1 MFKIYHKYIVTNFL
15 KKFFLVSSIF
25 FLLIIVL
32 NIFEEIS
39 FFKDTNSNALLPFFL
54 TLLNAPITL
63 FEVFPFIFLI
73 STQFFFF
80 DIFQKDEL
88 LLLKN
93 NGLSNFKVIKVL
105 FTVSL
110 FTGIFMIIVFYNFAS
125 GLKFF
130 YTDIKNKYTD
140 DNKYLAVVNESG
152 IWLKDEINQSILIVK
167 SEQIEKEYL
176 LNLIINEFDIGFN
189 HLQTIQSTRAN
200 ILNKDW
206 IIYSPTV
213 TRNNISSKIDNELKL
228 KTNFNRD
235 IINNLFSNYSTLN
248 ILKLLNLKKDYESIG
263 YSSDEIYIHLLK
275 LISTPL
281 FYALM
286 TILASILMF
295 NLKKN
300 TVLFFHV
307 LMGILISVIIYYLNF
322 IFISFGNTG
331 KIPPDIAVLLPIF
344 FISIITIIGLVRINE
359 K

>member
-1 MFKIYHKYIVTNFL
+1 
-15 KKFFLVSSIF
+15 
-25 FLLIIVL
+25 
-32 NIFEEIS
+32 
-39 FFKDTNSNALLPFFL
+39 
-54 TLLNAPITL
+54 
-63 FEVFPFIFLI
+63 
-73 STQFFFF
+73 
-80 DIFQKDEL
+80 
-88 LLLKN
+88 
-93 NGLSNFKVIKVL
+93 
-105 FTVSL
+105 
-110 FTGIFMIIVFYNFAS
+110 MIIVFYNFAS